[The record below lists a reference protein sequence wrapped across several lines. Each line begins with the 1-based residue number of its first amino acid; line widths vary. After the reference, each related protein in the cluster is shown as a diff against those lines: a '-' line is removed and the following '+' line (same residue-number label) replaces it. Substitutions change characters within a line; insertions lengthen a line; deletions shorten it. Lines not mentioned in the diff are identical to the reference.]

1 MGSRRTELRRAE
13 GALMGMDLD
22 AGADIEL
29 AQPDDVSDRIKQFL
43 NTCSEAEIAQLL
55 DLNT

>member
-13 GALMGMDLD
+13 GALMGIDLD
-22 AGADIEL
+22 AAGDMEL
-29 AQPDDVSDRIKQFL
+29 AQPDATSDRIKQFL

-55 DLNT
+55 DLNA